1 MAAAALYRVYATLTT
16 ALRALHKPVTLG
28 VRVLVE
34 DTDGRVLL
42 VRHTY
47 RPGWYLPGGGIKPR
61 ETLHDAAMRELA
73 EETGVMARETPRLFA
88 AYTNFHQSKSDHV
101 LLYILRRFEQ
111 GQWSPGFEIAQ
122 CGFFP
127 REELPPDVS
136 PATLR
141 RLEEYRTGAPP
152 ALHW

>member
-1 MAAAALYRVYATLTT
+1 MAAVYRIYAALMT

-34 DTDGRVLL
+34 DAEGRVLL

-47 RPGWYLPGGGIKPR
+47 LPGWYLPGGGIKPR
-61 ETLHDAAMRELA
+61 ETLHQAAVRELA
-73 EETGVMARETPRLFA
+73 EETGILARETPRLFA

-101 LLYILRRFEQ
+101 MLYVLRRFERRD
-111 GQWSPGFEIAQ
+111 WSPDFEIAE
-122 CGFFP
+122 CAFFAQDD
-127 REELPPDVS
+127 LPADIS
-136 PATLR
+136 PATRR
-141 RLEEYRTGAPP
+141 RLEEVRTGARP

>member
-1 MAAAALYRVYATLTT
+1 MLTAYRIYAALMT
-16 ALRALHKPVTLG
+16 ALRAVHKPVTLG

-34 DTDGRVLL
+34 DTKGRVLL

-47 RPGWYLPGGGIKPR
+47 LRGWYLPGGGIKSR
-61 ETLHDAAMRELA
+61 ETLHQAAARELA
-73 EETGVMARETPRLFA
+73 EETGIVAREEPRLFA

-101 LLYILRRFEQ
+101 LLYLLRRFEQ
-111 GQWSPGFEIAQ
+111 GRWSPRFEIAE

-127 REELPPDVS
+127 HEKLPPDVS

-141 RLEEYRTGAPP
+141 RLEEVRTGAPP